1 MAHEVKLDV
10 YTLHVKRHK
19 KEEYVNFDYFY
30 YDSSVAKKKAT
41 KLEFKKFFSD
51 YVKSYDN
58 KFWVQEIS
66 GKALNLS
73 SKNLKYATEQRTIYG
88 TIEGG
93 TTGIG
98 SRIKKVEDVSDET
111 AFQVTKEMVE
121 SIPYYF
127 LIWVPNDSNI
137 GLLIVQGI
145 GNKSVSDVFRAH
157 LKGFFNKTTSGVSL
171 IINEH
176 IPKAAEK
183 KMKDK
188 GMVNS
193 VMLRRFHLPSSK
205 AEKILGLQ
213 YVPEEINV
221 EVKITGLKN
230 VRGFKQKLRD
240 FFSGK
245 ITELIDIEPLSD
257 YGIDG
262 KHDVVV
268 TYEHDGKKANGK
280 LSNDFKLA
288 PTYYLEEKDVV
299 RNALNHPTFDCI
311 NNYCTSFLEV
321 LKKEIKYKKT
331 KK

>member
-10 YTLHVKRHK
+10 YTLHVKRHGK
-19 KEEYVNFDYFY
+19 QEYVNFDSFYF
-30 YDSSVAKKKAT
+30 DASSSKPKAAH
-41 KLEFKKFFSD
+41 LEFKRFFTD
-51 YVKSYDN
+51 YVKSYQK
-58 KFWVQEIS
+58 KFWVQQTS
-66 GKALNLS
+66 GKAISLS
-73 SKNLKYATEQRTIYG
+73 SKNLKFASDQRIIFG

-98 SRIKKVEDVSDET
+98 SKIKKVEDISDET
-111 AFQVTKEMVE
+111 AFQVTKEMIE

-127 LIWVPNDSNI
+127 MIWVPNDSNI

-145 GNKSVSDVFRAH
+145 GNKSISDVFRAH
-157 LKGFFNKTTSGVSL
+157 LKGFFNNNTSSISL

-176 IPKAAEK
+176 IPKEAEK
-183 KMKDK
+183 KMKEK
-188 GMVNS
+188 GLVNS
-193 VMLRRFHLPSSK
+193 VMLRRYHLPSNK

-213 YVPEEINV
+213 YVPEEVNV

-230 VRGFKQKLRD
+230 VTGFSKKIRD
-240 FFSGK
+240 FLTGK
-245 ITELIDIEPLSD
+245 ITQLIDIEPLSD

-268 TYEHDGKKANGK
+268 TYEHDGKTANGK
-280 LSNDFKLA
+280 LSNDFKLS

-299 RNALNHPTFDCI
+299 RNILNHPTFDCI
-311 NNYCTSFLEV
+311 NDYCTSFLEV

-331 KK
+331 GK